1 MFQEELDFF
10 KKNQDK
16 LVEQYGG
23 KVLVIKGN
31 EVIGAYL
38 TPLDAFNE
46 TVKKYEPGSF
56 MIQPCKAG
64 SDAYTVTISTLGMIT
79 TKA

>member
-31 EVIGAYL
+31 EVVGVYSSPIEAHKE
-38 TPLDAFNE
+38 AI
-46 TVKKYEPGSF
+46 KKFELGSF
-56 MIQPCKAG
+56 MI
-64 SDAYTVTISTLGMIT
+64 
-79 TKA
+79 